1 MKQVIIYL
9 ATNLFFINMVCAQN
23 QSLIVFR
30 HADDYNNSTDWNPGP
45 HTFTLPNNT
54 TVVLPWIRLNSD
66 GITRANLIGQNFSTW
81 LSNDLNALPLG
92 HVITRD
98 PVPTESTQNPFS
110 TIWPTI
116 NQNQNPYVANLPVGV
131 TFFTN
136 LSTVINNININGGS
150 ALFPQ
155 SNHSTLV
162 CMTWQNLWGFDDNG
176 VDTFDPNLFLG
187 SIAPNPQFIG
197 DLGKPTK
204 AERMYVFTNFNN
216 SNKRFN
222 NVAIYNIQSNGTLQ
236 FISNNSALSNS
247 SFTTDSIVTITYPN
261 PTSDYVML
269 SITDSALT
277 DLSYS
282 LFDIS
287 GKALANGKITAA
299 DTKIEMGNLPLATYI
314 LKVNQN
320 NKELKTFKIIKK

>member
-1 MKQVIIYL
+1 M
-9 ATNLFFINMVCAQN
+9 
-23 QSLIVFR
+23 
-30 HADDYNNSTDWNPGP
+30 
-45 HTFTLPNNT
+45 
-54 TVVLPWIRLNSD
+54 
-66 GITRANLIGQNFSTW
+66 
-81 LSNDLNALPLG
+81 
-92 HVITRD
+92 
-98 PVPTESTQNPFS
+98 
-110 TIWPTI
+110 
-116 NQNQNPYVANLPVGV
+116 
-131 TFFTN
+131 
-136 LSTVINNININGGS
+136 
-150 ALFPQ
+150 
-155 SNHSTLV
+155 
-162 CMTWQNLWGFDDNG
+162 
-176 VDTFDPNLFLG
+176 
-187 SIAPNPQFIG
+187 
-197 DLGKPTK
+197 
-204 AERMYVFTNFNN
+204 
-216 SNKRFN
+216 
-222 NVAIYNIQSNGTLQ
+222 AIYNIQSNGTLQ